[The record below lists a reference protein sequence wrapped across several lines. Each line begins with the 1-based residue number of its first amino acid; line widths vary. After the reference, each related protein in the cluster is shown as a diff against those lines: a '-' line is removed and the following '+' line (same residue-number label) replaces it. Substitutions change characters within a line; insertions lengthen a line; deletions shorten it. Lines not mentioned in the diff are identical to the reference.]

1 MRSEL
6 QTYYKKRL
14 NNKLSIIIFLW
25 FLDKFIMLVM
35 FYLIK

>member
-1 MRSEL
+1 MRSEM

-25 FLDKFIMLVM
+25 FLDKFIMLIM